1 MVNIIIFSIIALSIF
16 IFTVFRLIKDNNANY
31 ILALIPEFIGIIINF
46 ICIFFTIEPSI
57 ILLVI
62 MYAFSVFIPIIIIIK
77 KKREINIMEILNISK
92 AKSYEKNGQI
102 DLAKKQLIQRK
113 AMPGVGKL
121 LKQAQKMQKAME
133 AVQNEL
139 ANLEVEGSAA
149 GGAVKA
155 VVSGQGALK
164 SIKLDPEFLKEDV
177 SSVEAS
183 IVAAVQD
190 AAEKAKQKSEE
201 EMNKV
206 TGGFSIP
213 GLL

>member
-1 MVNIIIFSIIALSIF
+1 
-16 IFTVFRLIKDNNANY
+16 
-31 ILALIPEFIGIIINF
+31 
-46 ICIFFTIEPSI
+46 
-57 ILLVI
+57 
-62 MYAFSVFIPIIIIIK
+62 
-77 KKREINIMEILNISK
+77 MEILNISK